1 MSEIRRREVIGL
13 LGAAA
18 AWPLAARA
26 QQVERVRRVGVLTP
40 ADTDATPI
48 FAAFRRALSLLGYV
62 EGRTIRLEFRLGK
75 GNPTALPGLA
85 AELVRLPVDVMVTD
99 SMGAAIAAFGATR
112 SIPIVMGTS
121 IDPIEA
127 GLVASIARPG
137 GNVTGLTI
145 RATDLAGKRMQL
157 LKRAFPGTSHVIGLA
172 NGSNPGAQPILRA
185 SEKVA
190 ADVGVR
196 VTPLS
201 FTPPKTCW
209 GSARE
214 PQRG

>member
-1 MSEIRRREVIGL
+1 MIRRREFITL
-13 LGAAA
+13 LGGAGV
-18 AWPLAARA
+18 AWPQAVRA

-62 EGRTIRLEFRLGK
+62 EGRTIRLEFRFGK

-121 IDPIEA
+121 IDPIDA

-145 RATDLAGKRMQL
+145 RASDLAGKRMQL
-157 LKRAFPGTSHVIGLA
+157 LKRAFPGTS
-172 NGSNPGAQPILRA
+172 
-185 SEKVA
+185 
-190 ADVGVR
+190 
-196 VTPLS
+196 T
-201 FTPPKTCW
+201 
-209 GSARE
+209 
-214 PQRG
+214 